1 MTLAPLELLLVAFAT
16 FFNTGLQYYTTVS
29 TYPLFSALDEANFVP
44 FHKAYERKLP
54 LSIYVPYS
62 FWLLLP
68 LTLLF
73 VRPEGVALGWV
84 ATLLV
89 LNGSIMA
96 MSLTLAAPVHARLDR
111 VGKNADDL
119 AKLRRF
125 NLPRLVAATA
135 SSLVMLYLLALTIT
149 R

>member
-1 MTLAPLELLLVAFAT
+1 MTLAPLVLLLVAFAT

-62 FWLLLP
+62 FWLLLT

-73 VRPEGVALGWV
+73 VRPEGVALGGV